1 MKYNRYAQLEKQKFR
16 GRNNKND
23 YEATENNR
31 ITQNNAEQRRII
43 MNNNEYRIKL
53 K

>member
-1 MKYNRYAQLEKQKFR
+1 MKYNHYAQMEKQKFR

-31 ITQNNAEQRRII
+31 KQQKTIENNRKTE
-43 MNNNEYRIKL
+43 NNEYRIKL

>member
-1 MKYNRYAQLEKQKFR
+1 MEKQKFR
-16 GRNNKND
+16 ERNNKND

-31 ITQNNAEQRRII
+31 KQQKTIENNRKTE
-43 MNNNEYRIKL
+43 NNEYRIKL